1 LDTTHYCVEADGVN
15 IPSIARYQRQ
25 LAAVMYKQRNIKF
38 SSYSILIFLCF
49 LCLLF
54 NYFTINKED
63 YWADETVLYNI
74 AKLPS
79 LRAIWEYL
87 KGDLHPPVYYIFL
100 YYMCKL
106 SEPIGMELRWFSTF
120 WGIAGLIGLYFWVRR
135 SFGKTS
141 AAIAALFLCINPF
154 YLYYCREMRMYM
166 VMCALLWWSC
176 GFLVLASQTNKKVL
190 WILSALLSA
199 LACLTHYF
207 ALFFII
213 SEIAALIIVIRVQ
226 KKKELLNGLKWFVY
240 AFLFFILPFTGL
252 TIQQIVN
259 NREKIAWLQSP
270 RWYALPKCYVE
281 AFLTFSAS
289 YYRPD
294 LDVLWFCLPPALLAV
309 MVFYYFRS
317 LKREMSPHGNPPALF
332 QSFPGILLLTTTFLT
347 TTLMFFTSYSPVKS
361 FLEYRYVIFSL
372 GPFLGLLACLIYNY
386 PRVWLRKISLIIIL
400 SLMIV
405 GNLVIITHKEKPGW
419 KKIVGV
425 MDKALKKDDILVVI
439 PPYFCSGYQYYSS
452 QKHPVVTFEDLIL
465 QSKPAQSRIYLLI
478 YKDTANEE
486 PYYPWLTLE
495 FMNRMFKRTR
505 LLDETW
511 YWFVRYDNIDWTL
524 LKKWFHARRTWHRQ
538 EVLSRNPIVF
548 LGAED
553 IDGKGSFSNSPLELA
568 PNYEVFRRLH
578 TPPAKIPL
586 NQTIPPGDYTIQIS
600 TGVGFFP
607 KQFVSISLIING
619 REIKRWHLRKDHNY
633 IMESRFKQDRL
644 DGKLEIIL
652 DGTAYRPIDFVPHS
666 KDKRK
671 LMTKFFWLAIFKNE
685 DKPAS

>member
-1 LDTTHYCVEADGVN
+1 MDIKYYCVEADEVN
-15 IPSIARYQRQ
+15 VSSIARYQRR
-25 LAAVMYKQRNIKF
+25 LAAIMNKQRNINF
-38 SSYSILIFLCF
+38 SSYIILICLCF

-63 YWADETVLYNI
+63 YWADEIASYNI
-74 AKLPS
+74 SKLSS
-79 LRAIWEYL
+79 LREIWEYL
-87 KGDLHPPVYYIFL
+87 KGDLHPIGDFIFQHYL
-100 YYMCKL
+100 CKIA
-106 SEPIGMELRWFSTF
+106 EPTGVDLRWFSTF
-120 WGIAGLIGLYFWVRR
+120 WGIAGLIGLYFWMRR

-141 AAIAALFLCINPF
+141 AVIAAFFLCINPF
-154 YLYYCREMRMYM
+154 WLYYCREMRNYTMQS
-166 VMCALLWWSC
+166 ALLWWSC
-176 GFLVLASQTNKKVL
+176 GILILASQKNKKVL
-190 WILSALLSA
+190 WIFAALLSA
-199 LACLTHYF
+199 MAYLTCYF

-213 SEIAALIIVIRVQ
+213 SEIAALIIAIRLQ
-226 KKKELLNGLKWFVY
+226 KKKELLDGLKWFIY

-252 TIQQIVN
+252 TIQQIMN
-259 NREKIAWLQSP
+259 NREQIAWLQSP

-294 LDVLWFCLPPALLAV
+294 LYALWFCLPPALFAV

-317 LKREMSPHGNPPALF
+317 PKREMSPHGNPPALF

-347 TTLMFFTSYSPVKS
+347 TTLMFFASYSPVKS

-372 GPFLGLLACLIYNY
+372 GPFLGLLAWLLSNY

-425 MDKALKKDDILVVI
+425 MDMTLKEKDILVVI
-439 PPYFCSGYQYYSS
+439 PPYFCNGYQYYSS
-452 QKHPVVTFEDLIL
+452 KKHPVVTFEDLIL
-465 QSKPAQSRIYLLI
+465 QSKPAQSGIYLLI

-495 FMNRMFKRTR
+495 FMNRMFKRTL

-553 IDGKGSFSNSPLELA
+553 IEGKGSFSNSPLELA
-568 PNYEVFRRLH
+568 SSNEVFRRLH
-578 TPPAKIPL
+578 TPPVKIPL
-586 NQTIPPGDYTIQIS
+586 NHTIPPGDYTIQIS

-607 KQFVSISLIING
+607 KQFESISLMING
-619 REIKRWHLRKDHNY
+619 REINRWHLRKEQNC
-633 IMESRFKQDRL
+633 IVESRFKQDRL

-652 DGTAYRPIDFVPHS
+652 DGTAYRPIDFIPHS
-666 KDKRK
+666 RDKRM
-671 LMTKFFWLAIFKNE
+671 LMAKFFWLAIFKNE
-685 DKPAS
+685 DTGK